1 MESYCPKSDEYK
13 TNKIKECPYCNAIL
27 PLSEYD
33 DHIFCHQIDE
43 QENGQQNNIN
53 NFGPQ
58 YNNNNYNF
66 QRNNNSSQLNM
77 NHNPYNNSNNNN
89 NNVQNN
95 SNLFQGNNINNQN
108 LNQPNINPESQNKN
122 SINFVDENNN
132 NQIRNIQSNNN
143 NNNNN
148 NNQNNQNNNIP
159 KNNDGSIFDTF
170 KSGFSSFLNGFGL
183 NGSNNQNNNIKNEN
197 IPPEQLSEEER
208 VRRNKLEEQRLYEK
222 KILGIVHEDSK
233 VKIEDNRSSGEK
245 ISDFIENNS
254 DSILAAVDV
263 IGCLVLHGPSIGRTI
278 VRAANIVGNT
288 FNNFGNHN
296 RNNINNED
304 NDIIR
309 NNSEIRNKNKDPNT
323 IIKFLPVSE
332 VKEIKQNV
340 EDNDNNNKKCVI
352 CLCEFEIGDQVSA
365 LPCLHVF
372 HTECIASWIKKHL
385 QCPICKFEVTLKSL
399 IGGFYE
405 SSNSGSSEA
414 NNQIK

>member
-89 NNVQNN
+89 NVQNN

-132 NQIRNIQSNNN
+132 NQIRNIQNNNN

>member
-159 KNNDGSIFDTF
+159 KNNDGRIFDTF

>member
-53 NFGPQ
+53 NFGVQ
-58 YNNNNYNF
+58 YNNNINNF
-66 QRNNNSSQLNM
+66 QGNNNSFQLNM

-89 NNVQNN
+89 NVQNDF
-95 SNLFQGNNINNQN
+95 SLLQGNNINNQN
-108 LNQPNINPESQNKN
+108 HNRPNINQELQNLN
-122 SINFVDENNN
+122 RINFVDENNN
-132 NQIRNIQSNNN
+132 NQIRNIQNNNN

-208 VRRNKLEEQRLYEK
+208 QRRNKLEEQRLYEK

-323 IIKFLPVSE
+323 IIKFLPVSK